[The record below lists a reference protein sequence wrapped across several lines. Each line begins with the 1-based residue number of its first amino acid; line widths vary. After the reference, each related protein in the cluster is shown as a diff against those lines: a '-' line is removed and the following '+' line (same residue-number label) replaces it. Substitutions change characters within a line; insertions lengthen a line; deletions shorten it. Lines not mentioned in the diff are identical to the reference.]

1 MSTPDKKGQS
11 PVLKNLLQNYGF
23 DLVKQFNEMQK
34 KNENGKDERKKFTC
48 PICAQHFNSVWLL
61 KGHSEDEHKDLLSQ
75 DIIDR
80 YIESC
85 KRESEETNEQ
95 KERSSL
101 PKSHDECPIAA
112 NEPSSNANGSASRP

>member
-1 MSTPDKKGQS
+1 
-11 PVLKNLLQNYGF
+11 
-23 DLVKQFNEMQK
+23 MQK

-95 KERSSL
+95 KERSS
-101 PKSHDECPIAA
+101 P
-112 NEPSSNANGSASRP
+112 SASEVSEKEKEDQLTVCKDKLLFINHELLYQFHRLL